1 MIVDCSVILGAF
13 FPDENQRTAQA
24 VLRDHILGRVKLKAP
39 NLLLYEVSNAV
50 WQAERRGRIAP
61 DQTDEIIAAIAGL
74 QIEIHPLEW
83 GEMLPL
89 ARQFDRSAYDSAYLT
104 LAQKL
109 EEKLITAD
117 ERLYNAVRSSLEWVI
132 PLEDYSIQS

>member
-39 NLLLYEVSNAV
+39 NLLQYEVSNAV
-50 WQAERRGRIAP
+50 WQAERRGWIAP

-74 QIEIHPLEW
+74 QIEIHQGD
-83 GEMLPL
+83 GEQ
-89 ARQFDRSAYDSAYLT
+89 R
-104 LAQKL
+104 
-109 EEKLITAD
+109 
-117 ERLYNAVRSSLEWVI
+117 
-132 PLEDYSIQS
+132 